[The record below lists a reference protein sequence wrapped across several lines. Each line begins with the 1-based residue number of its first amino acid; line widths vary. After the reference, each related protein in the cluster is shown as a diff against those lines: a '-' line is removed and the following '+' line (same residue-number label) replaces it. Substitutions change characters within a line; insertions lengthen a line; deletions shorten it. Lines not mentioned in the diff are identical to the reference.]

1 MRKFV
6 EFKFCLINASN
17 FLPIYYGRIRQSKI
31 CEKTGI
37 TLHYIT
43 FQTEAGDLQTPIVL
57 FKILY

>member
-6 EFKFCLINASN
+6 EFKFRLINASN

-37 TLHYIT
+37 T
-43 FQTEAGDLQTPIVL
+43 FQTETGHFQTPIVL